1 MRHGSLFS
9 GIGGF
14 DLAAQWMNWTN
25 VFHTEWNEFG
35 QKVLKHHFPNS
46 IQYHDIIKT
55 DYTIHNGDIDI
66 ITGGFPCQPFSLAG
80 KRKGKDDE
88 RYLWHEMLRAIQQ
101 IRPTYVVAENVRG
114 LLTIDGGLVFE
125 QVCADLEAEGY
136 EVQPI
141 LLPAAGVNA
150 PHRRDRIFIVAYSNK
165 CDDRRTSR
173 ADETESREERLS
185 ERHQVRQSSKPSKIQ
200 QPAANTNIT
209 STADKIQTRWNVSAS
224 TSDTELA
231 ANTDDNGNSSQ
242 GQSSEV
248 ERDRCRN
255 NGIKEQR
262 QQSTE
267 WTDGLHGFS
276 RDAANTNLRRL
287 ERSEAEG
294 WNSKHVEWTGSI
306 GSAANANSTSAADEI
321 QARWNVSA
329 STRDTELAANTK
341 DKRTGKLRNESSKE
355 GTRFCDV
362 VSGKPCG
369 LSVSTEPA
377 ANTKG
382 KRYAASTDRWQ
393 GISAQEEQAL
403 HGRSCDGTTHGTW
416 QNFPTES
423 AICGRDDGLSNRLD
437 NITFPKWRNESIK
450 AYGNAVVP
458 QLILPIFQTI
468 EKLHREK
475 K

>member
-35 QKVLKHHFPNS
+35 QKILQHHFPKS
-46 IQYHDIIKT
+46 ISYHDIIKT

-114 LLTIDGGLVFE
+114 LLTIDGGMVFE

-173 ADETESREERLS
+173 ADETESRKERLS
-185 ERHQVRQSSKPSKIQ
+185 ERHQVRQSSKPSEVQ
-200 QPAANTNIT
+200 QPAANTCEQGSQRTCENR
-209 STADKIQTRWNVSAS
+209 QTCDRIGQN
-224 TSDTELA
+224 TELRKTTSKRGEGMA
-231 ANTDDNGNSSQ
+231 
-242 GQSSEV
+242 
-248 ERDRCRN
+248 R
-255 NGIKEQR
+255 
-262 QQSTE
+262 TE
-267 WTDGLHGFS
+267 PT
-276 RDAANTNLRRL
+276 ANTNSRRQ
-287 ERSEAEG
+287 SAEEHRQAQSR
-294 WNSKHVEWTGSI
+294 WIAEKSI
-306 GSAANANSTSAADEI
+306 SN
-321 QARWNVSA
+321 
-329 STRDTELAANTK
+329 
-341 DKRTGKLRNESSKE
+341 
-355 GTRFCDV
+355 
-362 VSGKPCG
+362 
-369 LSVSTEPA
+369 
-377 ANTKG
+377 
-382 KRYAASTDRWQ
+382 
-393 GISAQEEQAL
+393 
-403 HGRSCDGTTHGTW
+403 TW
-416 QNFPTES
+416 QDFPTES
-423 AICGRDDGLSNRLD
+423 AICGRNDGLSDRLD

>member
-35 QKVLKHHFPNS
+35 QKVLQHHFPKS
-46 IQYHDIIKT
+46 ISYHDIIKT

-80 KRKGKDDE
+80 KRKGTDDE

-101 IRPTYVVAENVRG
+101 IQPTYVVAENVRG

-141 LLPAAGVNA
+141 LLPAASVNA
-150 PHRRDRIFIVAYSNK
+150 PHRRDRIFIVGY
-165 CDDRRTSR
+165 
-173 ADETESREERLS
+173 
-185 ERHQVRQSSKPSKIQ
+185 
-200 QPAANTNIT
+200 AANTNNT
-209 STADKIQTRWNVSAS
+209 GAKQPMRSERTRKKAD
-224 TSDTELA
+224 
-231 ANTDDNGNSSQ
+231 Q
-242 GQSSEV
+242 GWKGQPQFEPWK
-248 ERDRCRN
+248 
-255 NGIKEQR
+255 NGINEP
-262 QQSTE
+262 
-267 WTDGLHGFS
+267 
-276 RDAANTNLRRL
+276 
-287 ERSEAEG
+287 
-294 WNSKHVEWTGSI
+294 
-306 GSAANANSTSAADEI
+306 
-321 QARWNVSA
+321 
-329 STRDTELAANTK
+329 AANTK
-341 DKRTGKLRNESSKE
+341 DQRTGRLRNESSTE
-355 GTRFCDV
+355 GTRFCNV

-369 LSVSTEPA
+369 LSASTGTA
-377 ANTKG
+377 ANTCIQGSQRCQDKG
-382 KRYAASTDRWQ
+382 S
-393 GISAQEEQAL
+393 I
-403 HGRSCDGTTHGTW
+403 GRCRKESHQQSSRCICTGW

-423 AICGRDDGLSNRLD
+423 AICGRDDGLSDRLD

-468 EKLHREK
+468 EKLYREK

>member
-14 DLAAQWMNWTN
+14 DLAAQWMGWTN

-55 DYTIHNGDIDI
+55 DYSIHNGDIDI

-80 KRKGKDDE
+80 KRKGTDDE

-101 IRPTYVVAENVRG
+101 IQPTYVVAENVRG

-136 EVQPI
+136 EVQPV

-150 PHRRDRIFIVAYSNK
+150 PHRRDRVFIVGY
-165 CDDRRTSR
+165 
-173 ADETESREERLS
+173 
-185 ERHQVRQSSKPSKIQ
+185 
-200 QPAANTNIT
+200 
-209 STADKIQTRWNVSAS
+209 
-224 TSDTELA
+224 A
-231 ANTDDNGNSSQ
+231 ANTD
-242 GQSSEV
+242 
-248 ERDRCRN
+248 
-255 NGIKEQR
+255 I
-262 QQSTE
+262 
-267 WTDGLHGFS
+267 
-276 RDAANTNLRRL
+276 RRL
-287 ERSEAEG
+287 ERPEAEG

-306 GSAANANSTSAADEI
+306 GSAAN
-321 QARWNVSA
+321 
-329 STRDTELAANTK
+329 TK
-341 DKRTGKLRNESSKE
+341 DKRSGELRNESSKDRS
-355 GTRFCDV
+355 RFCNV
-362 VSGKPCG
+362 VSGKPRG

-377 ANTKG
+377 ANTNS
-382 KRYAASTDRWQ
+382 RRQSAEEHRQAQSRWIAEKS
-393 GISAQEEQAL
+393 ISNN
-403 HGRSCDGTTHGTW
+403 W
-416 QNFPTES
+416 QDFPTES
-423 AICGRDDGLSNRLD
+423 AICGGNDGLPDRLD

-475 K
+475 NT

>member
-14 DLAAQWMNWTN
+14 DLAAQWMGWTN

-35 QKVLKHHFPNS
+35 QKVLQYHFPNS
-46 IQYHDIIKT
+46 ISYHDIIKT
-55 DYTIHNGDIDI
+55 DYSIHNGDIDI

-136 EVQPI
+136 EVQPV

-150 PHRRDRIFIVAYSNK
+150 PHRRDRIFIIAYSNK

-173 ADETESREERLS
+173 ADETASRKERLS
-185 ERHQVRQSSKPSKIQ
+185 ERHQVRQSVK
-200 QPAANTNIT
+200 
-209 STADKIQTRWNVSAS
+209 
-224 TSDTELA
+224 
-231 ANTDDNGNSSQ
+231 
-242 GQSSEV
+242 SSEV
-248 ERDRCRN
+248 
-255 NGIKEQR
+255 QR
-262 QQSTE
+262 PAT
-267 WTDGLHGFS
+267 
-276 RDAANTNLRRL
+276 
-287 ERSEAEG
+287 
-294 WNSKHVEWTGSI
+294 
-306 GSAANANSTSAADEI
+306 
-321 QARWNVSA
+321 
-329 STRDTELAANTK
+329 NTK

-355 GTRFCDV
+355 GSRFCYV

-369 LSVSTEPA
+369 LSASTESATNTNITSAADEIQAGRNVSASTRDTEPT

-382 KRYAASTDRWQ
+382 KRHEPLPNGWQ
-393 GISAQEEQAL
+393 GIPTSERSAL
-403 HGRSCDGTTHGTW
+403 HGGSCDGSAHGRW
-416 QNFPTES
+416 QDFPTES
-423 AICGRDDGLSNRLD
+423 AICCGNDGLPDRLD

-468 EKLHREK
+468 EKLHRENT
-475 K
+475 

>member
-35 QKVLKHHFPNS
+35 QKILQHHFPKS
-46 IQYHDIIKT
+46 ISYHDIIKT

-114 LLTIDGGLVFE
+114 LLTIDEGMVFE

-173 ADETESREERLS
+173 ADETESRKERLS
-185 ERHQVRQSSKPSKIQ
+185 ERHQVWQSSKPSEVQ
-200 QPAANTNIT
+200 QPAANANI
-209 STADKIQTRWNVSAS
+209 
-224 TSDTELA
+224 
-231 ANTDDNGNSSQ
+231 
-242 GQSSEV
+242 
-248 ERDRCRN
+248 
-255 NGIKEQR
+255 
-262 QQSTE
+262 
-267 WTDGLHGFS
+267 
-276 RDAANTNLRRL
+276 
-287 ERSEAEG
+287 
-294 WNSKHVEWTGSI
+294 
-306 GSAANANSTSAADEI
+306 TSAADEI

-369 LSVSTEPA
+369 LSASTGTA
-377 ANTKG
+377 AN
-382 KRYAASTDRWQ
+382 ANIERWQ
-393 GISAQEEQAL
+393 ECDNANQPNKKSRQLDQEIPSLE
-403 HGRSCDGTTHGTW
+403 RW
-416 QNFPTES
+416 QKFPTQS
-423 AICGRDDGLSNRLD
+423 PICGGDDGLPDRLD

>member
-14 DLAAQWMNWTN
+14 DLAAQWMGWTN

-46 IQYHDIIKT
+46 ISYHDIIKT

-80 KRKGKDDE
+80 KRKGTDDE

-114 LLTIDGGLVFE
+114 LLTIDGGMVFE

-136 EVQPI
+136 EVQPV

-150 PHRRDRIFIVAYSNK
+150 PHRRDRIFIVGYAANTK
-165 CDDRRTSR
+165 
-173 ADETESREERLS
+173 
-185 ERHQVRQSSKPSKIQ
+185 
-200 QPAANTNIT
+200 PAANAKNIGLAQ
-209 STADKIQTRWNVSAS
+209 STQIGCEREEFKPYNRNDIWNSPDSDGTGRS
-224 TSDTELA
+224 TS
-231 ANTDDNGNSSQ
+231 NTDDNGNSSQ

-267 WTDGLHGFS
+267 WTDGLHGFQS
-276 RDAANTNLRRL
+276 D
-287 ERSEAEG
+287 
-294 WNSKHVEWTGSI
+294 
-306 GSAANANSTSAADEI
+306 AANANVIRLEGCLSTGINAKPIRESKSRRKISKHLFKNREGI
-321 QARWNVSA
+321 QF
-329 STRDTELAANTK
+329 E
-341 DKRTGKLRNESSKE
+341 
-355 GTRFCDV
+355 
-362 VSGKPCG
+362 
-369 LSVSTEPA
+369 
-377 ANTKG
+377 
-382 KRYAASTDRWQ
+382 
-393 GISAQEEQAL
+393 
-403 HGRSCDGTTHGTW
+403 
-416 QNFPTES
+416 NFPTQS
-423 AICGRDDGLSNRLD
+423 PICGGDDGIPDRLD

>member
-35 QKVLKHHFPNS
+35 QKVLQHHFPKS
-46 IQYHDIIKT
+46 ISYHDIIKT

-80 KRKGKDDE
+80 KRKGTDDE

-101 IRPTYVVAENVRG
+101 IQPTYVVAENVRG

-141 LLPAAGVNA
+141 LLPAASVNA
-150 PHRRDRIFIVAYSNK
+150 PHRRDRIFIVGY
-165 CDDRRTSR
+165 
-173 ADETESREERLS
+173 
-185 ERHQVRQSSKPSKIQ
+185 
-200 QPAANTNIT
+200 AANTNNT
-209 STADKIQTRWNVSAS
+209 GAKQPMRSERTRKKAD
-224 TSDTELA
+224 
-231 ANTDDNGNSSQ
+231 Q
-242 GQSSEV
+242 GWKGQPQFEPWK
-248 ERDRCRN
+248 
-255 NGIKEQR
+255 NGINEP
-262 QQSTE
+262 
-267 WTDGLHGFS
+267 
-276 RDAANTNLRRL
+276 
-287 ERSEAEG
+287 
-294 WNSKHVEWTGSI
+294 
-306 GSAANANSTSAADEI
+306 
-321 QARWNVSA
+321 
-329 STRDTELAANTK
+329 AANTK
-341 DKRTGKLRNESSKE
+341 DNRAGNIRNESSKE
-355 GTRFCDV
+355 RTRFCNV

-369 LSVSTEPA
+369 LSASTGTA
-377 ANTKG
+377 ANTIDNRNSSQGQGEEAEGNRCRNNDVPEERQHK
-382 KRYAASTDRWQ
+382 AEWTD
-393 GISAQEEQAL
+393 GL
-403 HGRSCDGTTHGTW
+403 HGLQPNAAHANSRRQSAEEHRQTESRWIAETSIPNNW
-416 QNFPTES
+416 QDFPTES
-423 AICGRDDGLSNRLD
+423 AICGGNDGISNRLD

-468 EKLHREK
+468 EKLYREK

>member
-35 QKVLKHHFPNS
+35 QKILQHHFPQS
-46 IQYHDIIKT
+46 ISYHDIIKT
-55 DYTIHNGDIDI
+55 DFTIHNGDIDI
-66 ITGGFPCQPFSLAG
+66 ITGGFPCQPFSNAG
-80 KRKGKDDE
+80 KRKGTDDE

-114 LLTIDGGLVFE
+114 LLTIDGGMVFE

-150 PHRRDRIFIVAYSNK
+150 PHRRDRIFIVGY
-165 CDDRRTSR
+165 
-173 ADETESREERLS
+173 
-185 ERHQVRQSSKPSKIQ
+185 
-200 QPAANTNIT
+200 AANTIVN
-209 STADKIQTRWNVSAS
+209 R
-224 TSDTELA
+224 
-231 ANTDDNGNSSQ
+231 NTSQ
-242 GQSSEV
+242 GPSE
-248 ERDRCRN
+248 ETKGNRSKDN
-255 NGIKEQR
+255 R
-262 QQSTE
+262 QQKYRGKQTKRI
-267 WTDGLHGFS
+267 DGLHGFS

-306 GSAANANSTSAADEI
+306 GSAANANTCI
-321 QARWNVSA
+321 QGSQRCQ
-329 STRDTELAANTK
+329 
-341 DKRTGKLRNESSKE
+341 DKGSIGRCRKESHQQSSRCICTG
-355 GTRFCDV
+355 
-362 VSGKPCG
+362 
-369 LSVSTEPA
+369 
-377 ANTKG
+377 
-382 KRYAASTDRWQ
+382 
-393 GISAQEEQAL
+393 
-403 HGRSCDGTTHGTW
+403 W

>member
-35 QKVLKHHFPNS
+35 QKVLQHHFPNS
-46 IQYHDIIKT
+46 ISYHDIIKT
-55 DYTIHNGDIDI
+55 DYTIHNGDIEI

-80 KRKGKDDE
+80 KRKGTDDE

-101 IRPTYVVAENVRG
+101 IQPTYVVAENVRG
-114 LLTIDGGLVFE
+114 LLTIDGGMVFE

-150 PHRRDRIFIVAYSNK
+150 PHRRDRIFIVGY
-165 CDDRRTSR
+165 
-173 ADETESREERLS
+173 
-185 ERHQVRQSSKPSKIQ
+185 
-200 QPAANTNIT
+200 AANTKDNRAGKLRNE
-209 STADKIQTRWNVSAS
+209 SGKERTRFCNVVSGKPCGLSAS
-224 TSDTELA
+224 TGTA
-231 ANTDDNGNSSQ
+231 ANTDENGNSSQ

-267 WTDGLHGFS
+267 WTDGLHGFQS
-276 RDAANTNLRRL
+276 DAANTMCSRRQ
-287 ERSEAEG
+287 R
-294 WNSKHVEWTGSI
+294 
-306 GSAANANSTSAADEI
+306 
-321 QARWNVSA
+321 
-329 STRDTELAANTK
+329 
-341 DKRTGKLRNESSKE
+341 
-355 GTRFCDV
+355 
-362 VSGKPCG
+362 
-369 LSVSTEPA
+369 
-377 ANTKG
+377 
-382 KRYAASTDRWQ
+382 Q
-393 GISAQEEQAL
+393 GIGQRQRAEI
-403 HGRSCDGTTHGTW
+403 CDTNCCSNAW
-416 QNFPTES
+416 QKFPTQS
-423 AICGRDDGLSNRLD
+423 PICGGDDGIPDRLD

-475 K
+475 NT